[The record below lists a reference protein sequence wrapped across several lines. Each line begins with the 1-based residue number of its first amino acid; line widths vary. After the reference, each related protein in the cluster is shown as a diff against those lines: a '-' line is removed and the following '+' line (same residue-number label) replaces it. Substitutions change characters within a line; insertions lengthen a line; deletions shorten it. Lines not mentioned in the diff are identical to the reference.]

1 VTTAR
6 AALFD
11 LDGTLVDSAADI
23 TFSKNAVLARLGRP
37 EVGIEEVRPWI
48 GLPPADFFAHLGL
61 GLEAPEAVLDFRAH
75 LAEHVGTFSTVY
87 EGVSTALESLSAN
100 GWRLGVATNK
110 PTALARIAL
119 ERAGLLGYFEVVHG
133 PDDRPPKP
141 DPAIL
146 HACLATLDCPGGV
159 MVGDT
164 VVDIRAAKA
173 AGVTSVLVTHH
184 VEPSSALSEARP
196 DVTVASFSELIDRLG
211 AL

>member
-1 VTTAR
+1 MTTAR

-23 TFSKNAVLARLGRP
+23 TFSKNAVLTRLGRP
-37 EVGIEEVRPWI
+37 EMGIEDVRPWI

-61 GLEAPEAVLDFRAH
+61 GEKAPDAVLAFRAH

-87 EGVSTALESLSAN
+87 EGVSSALEILASD

-146 HACLATLDCPGGV
+146 QACLATLDCSGGV

-164 VVDIRAAKA
+164 AVDIRAAKA

-184 VEPSSALSEARP
+184 MEPTSALNEAQP

-211 AL
+211 AM

>member
-1 VTTAR
+1 MTTSR

-23 TFSKNAVLARLGRP
+23 TFSKNAVLAQLGRP
-37 EVGIEEVRPWI
+37 EVAIDDVQPWI

-61 GLEAPEAVLDFRAH
+61 GDEGPGAVLAFRAH

-87 EGVSTALESLSAN
+87 EGVGSALESLSGN

-146 HACLATLDCPGGV
+146 RACLGSLDCSGGV

-164 VVDIRAAKA
+164 AVDIRAAKA
-173 AGVTSVLVTHH
+173 ASMTSVLVTHDT
-184 VEPSSALSEARP
+184 EPTSALNRERP
-196 DVTVASFSELIDRLG
+196 DLTVASFSELLDRLG